1 MFVRMVNV
9 FVQEF
14 KCWPM
19 NSQHL
24 LSSVDMTRSVIPLIL
39 HLCAVW
45 LLKKKKKKKSL
56 HCEHTL
62 GQAAGFRAFKK
73 ERKSVLELTCI
84 HS

>member
-1 MFVRMVNV
+1 MVNV

-45 LLKKKKKKKSL
+45 LLKKKKKKKNHYIVNTPLDKQLVSEPL
-56 HCEHTL
+56 
-62 GQAAGFRAFKK
+62 KK
-73 ERKSVLELTCI
+73 REKVS
-84 HS
+84 